1 MKLGNLTQRLLFA
14 AVAIPIFL
22 WALWNGGWPRW
33 IQLGFIVAT
42 ASWEAA
48 RMVRGRFPGSS
59 RLTESVMPVAVL
71 AFAFLGQGGP
81 FESWS
86 SFLPLVGMAMVLFL
100 ILTGFRERSREDAIV
115 WISLQAAA
123 FGFFALS
130 ARAIFSLSSWG
141 AVSGAQGWT
150 VAAPLLWVAM
160 ACWAGDTGAYAAGKL
175 WGKRKLC
182 PDLSPAKTVE
192 GAFGALVWA
201 VCLSLY
207 WAPRYFTIPL
217 WAVVL
222 AGLAMAVSGI
232 LGDLLE
238 SSVKRWAGVKDS
250 SQIFPGHGG
259 AFDRFDSLFLAAP
272 LLWAVFVLMQ

>member
-14 AVAIPIFL
+14 AVAIPVFL
-22 WALWNGGWPRW
+22 WALWNGGWPRY
-33 IQLGFIVAT
+33 IQLGFILGA
-42 ASWEAA
+42 AAWEAA
-48 RMVRGRFPGSS
+48 RMVRRRFEGAS
-59 RLTESVMPVAVL
+59 RLTESVMPAAVL

-81 FESWS
+81 FEAWS
-86 SFLPLVGMAMVLFL
+86 RALPLVGMGTVLFL
-100 ILTGFRERSREDAIV
+100 VLMGFRERSREDAFV
-115 WISLQAAA
+115 WIALQASA

-130 ARAIFSLSSWG
+130 ARAIFALSSWG
-141 AVSGAQGWT
+141 AASGTKGWT

-192 GAFGALVWA
+192 GALGALVWA

-207 WAPRYFTIPL
+207 WAPRYFDFPL

-238 SSVKRWAGVKDS
+238 SSVKRWSGVKDS

-272 LLWAVFVLMQ
+272 LLWAVFVLMR